1 MYFKVGDKVTNGS
14 SAKIR
19 TIKSFNERKL
29 EYNSDHDTVEY
40 VEGGYDW
47 LGSIIF
53 VSRPEQQM
61 QFSFMKE

>member
-29 EYNSDHDTVEY
+29 EYNVDLDTVEY
-40 VEGGYDW
+40 IDGGYDW
-47 LGSIIF
+47 LCSIIF